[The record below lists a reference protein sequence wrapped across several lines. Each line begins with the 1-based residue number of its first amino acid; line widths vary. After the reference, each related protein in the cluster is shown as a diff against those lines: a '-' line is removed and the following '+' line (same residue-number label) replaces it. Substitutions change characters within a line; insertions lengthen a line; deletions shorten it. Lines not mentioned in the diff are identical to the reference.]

1 MFEEI
6 TFTVEGTP
14 VTQGSKKTFVPSYR
28 EGNVVR
34 RHKAECPG
42 RLMDGP
48 YANEH
53 GADLCKCPI
62 IANTVDD
69 NDEKLGPWRE
79 AIGWAARNVYQ
90 GEVLDCLLTMSLVF
104 IRPRPKSHYGTG
116 RNERVLKD
124 SAPAA
129 PGSTPDAG
137 KLARAVEDA
146 LSKVIY
152 TDDSL
157 LVDTYHSKRYC
168 HRWEP
173 ERVIVTI
180 RPALA
185 QTVGDMVAHDML
197 ELPRA
202 EDEYEQMSLAVA

>member
-1 MFEEI
+1 MFEQI

-14 VTQGSKKTFVPSYR
+14 VTQGSKQTFVPTYG

-34 RHKAECPG
+34 RHKADCPG
-42 RLMDGP
+42 RLVHGP
-48 YANEH
+48 YSNEH
-53 GADLCKCPI
+53 GADLCRCPI
-62 IANTVDD
+62 MANTVED
-69 NDEKLGPWRE
+69 NKNLGPWRE
-79 AIGWAARNVYQ
+79 AVGWAGRMAYK
-90 GEVLDCLLTMSLVF
+90 GELLDCLLTMSLVF
-104 IRPRPKSHYGTG
+104 IRPRPKAHYGTG

-124 SAPAA
+124 RAPAA
-129 PGSTPDAG
+129 PGSKPDAG

-146 LSKVIY
+146 LTNVIY
-152 TDDSL
+152 TDDAL

-197 ELPRA
+197 ELPRV